1 MAIRSVGS
9 IHSVVRILL
18 VDDNE
23 NGLKARKAVLEE
35 LGYRLTP
42 LKDPKAAFDLAAKED
57 FDLVVTDYKMPGL
70 NGTELIAKVK
80 AIKPALPMI
89 LLSGFVD
96 ALGMTEEN
104 TGADA
109 VIQKSANEVQQLV
122 RAVTRLL
129 RKASTRKPPGSVS
142 RKLKARGKSAS

>member
-1 MAIRSVGS
+1 MANRSVGP
-9 IHSVVRILL
+9 IVPAVRILL
-18 VDDNE
+18 LDDNE

-35 LGYRLTP
+35 HGYLLTTMS
-42 LKDPKAAFDLAAKED
+42 DPVKALELAGSQNFDLII
-57 FDLVVTDYKMPGL
+57 TDYRMPAM
-70 NGTELIAKVK
+70 NGTDVIAAIRKVK
-80 AIKPALPMI
+80 PQLPVI

-122 RAVTRLL
+122 RAVSRLL
-129 RKASTRKPPGSVS
+129 RKTTARKPPGSVD
-142 RKLKARGKSAS
+142 RRVKARGRSAS

>member
-1 MAIRSVGS
+1 MSFRSVGP
-9 IHSVVRILL
+9 INPVVRILL

-35 LGYRLTP
+35 LGYRLTAMT
-42 LKDPKAAFDLAAKED
+42 DPAGALELSAKEN
-57 FDLVVTDYKMPGL
+57 FDLVITDYKMPKL
-70 NGTELIAKVK
+70 KGTDVIEGIKKAK
-80 AIKPALPMI
+80 PDLPVI

-129 RKASTRKPPGSVS
+129 RKKTARKPPTSVD
-142 RKLKARGKSAS
+142 RKRKTLGRTAG